1 MRSVSRTFTYGV
13 RRGLRYCSAMY
24 DAREETDM
32 PLGSYNSV
40 LYGSSQFE
48 LYASLARERWRANI
62 GERWRTGQRV
72 PD

>member
-1 MRSVSRTFTYGV
+1 MGSDEGYVTA
-13 RRGLRYCSAMY
+13 RYYSAMY